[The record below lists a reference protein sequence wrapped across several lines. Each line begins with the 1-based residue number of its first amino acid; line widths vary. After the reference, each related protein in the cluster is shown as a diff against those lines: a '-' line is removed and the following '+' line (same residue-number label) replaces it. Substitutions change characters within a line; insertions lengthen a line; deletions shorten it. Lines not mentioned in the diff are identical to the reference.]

1 MAVVSVRV
9 DDKVK
14 MRLKEAGIDVP
25 LEVKR
30 YLEELA
36 WRVELK
42 GRLERLGHH
51 EKTVGLELLGRSR
64 EIFSPVTYV
73 IKDGGCSLQDILD
86 RIWACHR
93 FD

>member
-30 YLEELA
+30 CLEELA
-36 WRVELK
+36 WQVELK
-42 GRLERLGHH
+42 GRLERLDKVLAHMPPAPGSFSV
-51 EKTVGLELLGRSR
+51 KGVR
-64 EIFSPVTYV
+64 E
-73 IKDGGCSLQDILD
+73 D
-86 RIWACHR
+86 RDESH
-93 FD
+93 